1 MKIMKMHNAKYLIRE
16 GFHNLWTNRT
26 MTLASVAVLISCL
39 LLTGAAMLF
48 SQNMGT
54 AMKKLEGS
62 NSITVYLDED
72 MPVLEAVQVGETLR
86 SIENVKDCSYVS
98 KDEALESMMELLGDD
113 GTVLQGLSGDDN
125 FLPDSYDISMKDLTK
140 YDETIKEIK
149 AVDGVSQ
156 ITDYSDVADKLTRID
171 NLVATAGMWIVL
183 LLGIVSLFIIANTI
197 RVTMFSRRMEISI
210 MKSVGATNWFVR
222 LPVCGR
228 RCHDWADCRYLGQR
242 PLILDVSPDG
252 RRYYRDFVV
261 LYPGGIVTVSR
272 ALYPGV
278 CCWPGWPLAL
288 WGSMIS
294 IGPVPESGRR
304 EQH

>member
-1 MKIMKMHNAKYLIRE
+1 
-16 GFHNLWTNRT
+16 
-26 MTLASVAVLISCL
+26 
-39 LLTGAAMLF
+39 MLF

-197 RVTMFSRRMEISI
+197 RVTMFLAPDGNQHYEIGRGHQL
-210 MKSVGATNWFVR
+210 VCPVA
-222 LPVCGR
+222 VCGR

-278 CCWPGWPLAL
+278 CAGRDGL
-288 WGSMIS
+288 WRFGQYDFDRT
-294 IGPVPESGRR
+294 VPESGRR